1 VDGLRDLVTS
11 ASLYGRSSLRLLQ
24 RTRRQGVEERLVFV
38 VGCPRSGTTFVGG
51 SLGSQ
56 PGFVDLGEVHPL
68 KAAIPR
74 LVELPDDEAAQALR
88 RSLEVV
94 RLLGRAR
101 GLRAVEQTPETAFVL
116 RAALLAYPQARAVHV
131 VRDARDVVS
140 SLLERGW
147 LSEGRA
153 GADDVGSS
161 YGSRCRFWVPPDR
174 AASFEHESDATRAA
188 LAWRQYVTA
197 ARAVPDRTLELRYES
212 LAADPEGAAELVA
225 GHLGSDPAPLAQAF
239 ADAHDGS
246 IGRWRRDLT
255 PEQVED
261 VEREAGALLE
271 NLGYAHSI
279 GS

>member
-1 VDGLRDLVTS
+1 VAGLRDLVSS

-24 RTRRQGVEERLVFV
+24 RTRARGAEERLVFV

-51 SLGSQ
+51 SLGAQ

-74 LVELPDDEAAQALR
+74 LAGLPDDEAATAIR
-88 RSLEVV
+88 RSLELV
-94 RLLGRAR
+94 RRLGRAR
-101 GLRAVEQTPETAFVL
+101 GLRAVEQTPETSFVL

-131 VRDARDVVS
+131 VRDARDVVA

-147 LSEGRA
+147 LSSGRA
-153 GADDVGSS
+153 GEDDVGSR
-161 YGSRCRFWVPPDR
+161 YGSYSRFWVPSER
-174 AASFEHESDATRAA
+174 AEAFERGSDAMRAG

-197 ARAVPDRTLELRYES
+197 ARAVPERTIELRYES
-212 LAADPEGAAELVA
+212 LAADPDGAAELVA
-225 GHLGSDPAPLAQAF
+225 HHLGSDPEPLARAF
-239 ADAHDGS
+239 AGAHDAS

-255 PEQVED
+255 AEQVED
-261 VEREAGALLE
+261 VEREAGVLLE
-271 NLGYAHSI
+271 ALGYAQSI